1 MKYDICVDNNIIHI
15 FGYFDYRTHE
25 NSHLPKA
32 SSKQNNAE
40 TFSDDKIWG
49 AKDEVE
55 LAMVA

>member
-1 MKYDICVDNNIIHI
+1 MLNNRNLGILIIELMI
-15 FGYFDYRTHE
+15 
-25 NSHLPKA
+25 SHLPKA
-32 SSKQNNAE
+32 SSKQNKAE